1 MAGTRRSSTARRYAE
16 AIFEIAERDG
26 TVELWLIQLNDVAA
40 AVSRPEVVRRL
51 EDPHVPLERRAKALH
66 DVAGAQMLPQM
77 GNLLALVLRRRR
89 LDTVPQIAR
98 EFKRLYNRRAGVVE
112 ATATSALKLDAQ
124 EVADLTARLEKMTG
138 KSVELATAVDAAI
151 LGGIQVRI
159 GDTLYDGSVRGRLER
174 LRARLESGT
183 LSA

>member
-16 AIFEIAERDG
+16 AVFEIAERDG
-26 TVELWLIQLNDVAA
+26 TVERWLTQLNDVAE

-51 EDPHVPLERRAKALH
+51 EDPHVPIDARAKALH
-66 DVAGAQMLPQM
+66 DVAGTQMLPQM
-77 GNLLALVLRRRR
+77 SNLLGLVLRRRR
-89 LDTVPQIAR
+89 LDSLPQIAR

-112 ATATSALKLDAQ
+112 ATATSALALDAQ

-138 KSVELATAVDAAI
+138 KKVELATAVDATI

-174 LRARLESGT
+174 LRARLESGAI
-183 LSA
+183 SA